1 MPKFDDSSVLIL
13 NNNNIKSEDDS
24 IIHKAYEK
32 KQNLYVSLLKY
43 ENFLN
48 LTEAEISE
56 IMLKDDIFQA
66 IELIRTTSPENTH
79 YFPKYFGVFIDKNEK
94 ALILQSESGFCT
106 LEEIIKSGKSYT
118 SAEILYFLQ
127 KMAQILFL
135 LESNG
140 LSHRDLKSNS
150 VILVENPNNETG
162 FLYKIADFDKSC
174 KIITENAT
182 PTVPCDSISD
192 STKEF
197 YASPE
202 ILRILEKKSPENDFY
217 NPFIS
222 DVYSLGVIA
231 LKMMN
236 KGFGRKDIKI
246 LREKLKD
253 YDEVLIEIL
262 EGILQENYQKRWSF
276 QRILTHFREKE
287 VNMRCPNDELEFYHK
302 FLIENQNSENL
313 KEKNLENLEKYYEEH
328 MNLFLNYRNWSKRP
342 KEEKFQ
348 LDRVW
353 ETLKLIEQGLNGME
367 NVPKEIKWAL
377 KERNFHCLIYFGEFS
392 KKMGNLTLAED
403 YFTKARK
410 IMETEQK
417 DSENNSKTSKIM
429 EMEAET
435 LANFGSL
442 YENMGN
448 LKKAEEFHL
457 KSLTIRQS
465 LYGENHTDLATSMN
479 NLGLLYKKMQNL
491 PKAEEFYLKSLKN
504 NENLFGEKHSEV
516 ATSLN
521 NLGLLYFS
529 MNNLEKAEENQIKSL
544 KIRQEILGETHPDV
558 AVSLNNLGMVYYNMG
573 KLTEAQENFQK
584 SLKVYQSIFGEN
596 HSDVALS
603 LNNLGLLCKNRGNV
617 NRAEEYYQKS
627 LKIYQ
632 NIFGENHPDVA
643 TALNN
648 LGGLY
653 YNIWDLQKAEE
664 FFLKSLKI
672 RETIYGEIDS
682 NVASSLSNLSFLYDS
697 NGKKEEALNFAL
709 KAYKMSDKIYG
720 PKHPE
725 TVKYQK
731 HYQMMVK
738 KNK

>member
-1 MPKFDDSSVLIL
+1 MPKFHEKSVLL
-13 NNNNIKSEDDS
+13 LSNNTIKPEDDT
-24 IIHKAYEK
+24 IIQKAYEK
-32 KQNLYVSLLKY
+32 KQNLYISLLKF

-48 LTEAEISE
+48 LSENEISE
-56 IMLKDDIFQA
+56 IMLKDDIFQT
-66 IELIRTTSPENTH
+66 IELIRTNSPENTQF
-79 YFPKYFGVFIDKNEK
+79 FPKYFGFFIDKTEK
-94 ALILQSESGFCT
+94 TLILKTESGFCT
-106 LEEIIKSGKSYT
+106 LEEIIKSGKSYN
-118 SAEILYFLQ
+118 SSEILYFLQ
-127 KMAQILFL
+127 KMSETLFL
-135 LESNG
+135 LESSG
-140 LSHRDLKSNS
+140 ISHRDLKSNS
-150 VILVENPNNETG
+150 VILVENPNDKNA
-162 FLYKIADFDKSC
+162 FLYKITDFDKSC
-174 KIITENAT
+174 KITEKEAIL
-182 PTVPCDSISD
+182 TVPCDSISD

-197 YASPE
+197 YAAPE
-202 ILRILEKKSPENDFY
+202 ILQILEKKSPENDFY

-246 LREKLKD
+246 LREKIKE

-262 EGILQENYQKRWSF
+262 EGMLQENYQKRWGF
-276 QRILTHFREKE
+276 QRIIKRLQEKD
-287 VNMRCPNDELEFYHK
+287 VKIQCAKDEIGFYHK
-302 FLIENQNSENL
+302 FLIENTENL
-313 KEKNLENLEKYYEEH
+313 KEKSLENLEKYYEEH

-353 ETLKLIEQGLNGME
+353 EALKLIEQGLNAME

-377 KERNFHCLIYFGEFS
+377 RERNFHCLIYFGEFY
-392 KKMGNLTLAED
+392 KKMGNFNLSED
-403 YFTKARK
+403 YLTKARN
-410 IMETEQK
+410 IMENEQK
-417 DSENNSKTSKIM
+417 NEEKNEKNSKKIM

-435 LANFGSL
+435 FGNFGSL

-465 LYGENHTDLATSMN
+465 LHGENHIDLTTSMN

-504 NENLFGEKHSEV
+504 NENLFGENHSEV

-521 NLGLLYFS
+521 NLGLLYFN

-544 KIRQEILGETHPDV
+544 KIRQDILGETHPDV

-573 KLTEAQENFQK
+573 RFKEAEDNFSK
-584 SLKVYQSIFGEN
+584 SLKVYQSIFGDT
-596 HSDVALS
+596 HQDVALS

-617 NRAEEYYQKS
+617 VKAEEYYQKS
-627 LKIYQ
+627 LKTYQ
-632 NIFGENHPDVA
+632 NIYGENHPDVA

-653 YNIWDLQKAEE
+653 YNMWDLQKAEE

-672 RETIYGEIDS
+672 REIIYGEIDS
-682 NVASSLSNLSFLYDS
+682 NVASSLSNLSYLYDS
-697 NGKKEEALNFAL
+697 NGKKEEALNFSL
-709 KAYKMSDKIYG
+709 KAFKMSDKIYG

-725 TVKYQK
+725 TIKYQK
-731 HYQMMVK
+731 HYQLMVK

>member
-1 MPKFDDSSVLIL
+1 MPKFDEKSVLL
-13 NNNNIKSEDDS
+13 LSNNNIKPEDDT
-24 IIHKAYEK
+24 IQKAYEK
-32 KQNLYVSLLKY
+32 KQNRYISLLKF

-48 LTEAEISE
+48 LPETELSE
-56 IMLKDDIFQA
+56 IMLKDDIFQT
-66 IELIRTTSPENTH
+66 IELIRANSPENSN
-79 YFPKYFGVFIDKNEK
+79 FLPKYFGVFLEKNEK
-94 ALILQSESGFCT
+94 TLIFQNEAGFCT

-118 SAEILYFLQ
+118 SSEILYFLQ
-127 KMAQILFL
+127 KMAEILFL
-135 LESNG
+135 LETNG
-140 LSHRDLKSNS
+140 ISHRDLKSNS
-150 VILVENPNNETG
+150 VILVENPNDENG
-162 FLYKIADFDKSC
+162 FLYKITDFDKSC
-174 KIITENAT
+174 KITQKEAIL
-182 PTVPCDSISD
+182 TVPCDSISD
-192 STKEF
+192 STKEY
-197 YASPE
+197 YAAPE
-202 ILRILEKKSPENDFY
+202 ILQILGKKSPENDFY
-217 NPFIS
+217 NPFLS

-236 KGFGRKDIKI
+236 KGLGRNDIKI
-246 LREKLKD
+246 LREKIKE
-253 YDEVLIEIL
+253 YDEVLIEAL
-262 EGILQENYQKRWSF
+262 EGMLQENYQKRWGF
-276 QRILTHFREKE
+276 QRILKHLQEKE
-287 VNMRCPNDELEFYHK
+287 VKIQGAKDELEFYHK
-302 FLIENQNSENL
+302 FLLENTENL
-313 KEKNLENLEKYYEEH
+313 KEKSLENLEKYYEEH

-342 KEEKFQ
+342 NEEKFQ

-377 KERNFHCLIYFGEFS
+377 RERNFHCLIYFGEFS
-392 KKMGNLTLAED
+392 KKLGNFTLAED

-417 DSENNSKTSKIM
+417 NDEKSEKNSNKIM

-435 LANFGSL
+435 LGNFGSL

-504 NENLFGEKHSEV
+504 NENLFGEKHCEV

-521 NLGLLYFS
+521 NLGLLYFN
-529 MNNLEKAEENQIKSL
+529 MNNLEKAEENQMKSL
-544 KIRQEILGETHPDV
+544 KIREEILGETHPDV

-573 KLTEAQENFQK
+573 KLKEAEDNFQK
-584 SLKVYQSIFGEN
+584 SLKVYQSIFGDN
-596 HSDVALS
+596 HPDVALS

-617 NRAEEYYQKS
+617 IKAEEYYQKS
-627 LKIYQ
+627 LKTYQ
-632 NIFGENHPDVA
+632 NLYGENHPDVA

-653 YNIWDLQKAEE
+653 YNMWDLQKAEE
-664 FFLKSLKI
+664 FFMKSLKI

-709 KAYKMSDKIYG
+709 KAFKMSDKING